1 MSILSSNFC
10 ENELHAI
17 WKKLKSLPKNS
28 GGKRVKSFDF
38 LSLR

>member
-17 WKKLKSLPKNS
+17 RQKAEEFAEEF
-28 GGKRVKSFDF
+28 R
-38 LSLR
+38 R